1 MRVKVSLS
9 SSECPLKK
17 WGRHV
22 GKSNIR
28 DAGVDTTEHK
38 EGPKKTSD

>member
-1 MRVKVSLS
+1 MRVKASLR

-22 GKSNIR
+22 DSLDAG

-38 EGPKKTSD
+38 ESAEETSD